1 MDAPN
6 TTNTSGTLDADEE
19 ILTYTTSDEAL
30 EAASGIEKGFF
41 DTMPFATAWICGCGQ
56 RH

>member
-1 MDAPN
+1 MDYPN
-6 TTNTSGTLDADEE
+6 TSNTSNTPDGDEE
-19 ILTYTTSDEAL
+19 VLTYTASDEAL
-30 EAASGIEKGFF
+30 EAAARIENGFF